1 MHARL
6 SHLYSVKIHASLHK
20 HGPCHAQNISA
31 TMAGLCVPVP
41 LYGLPGIDV
50 FYVISFDILQV
61 LIK

>member
-1 MHARL
+1 
-6 SHLYSVKIHASLHK
+6 
-20 HGPCHAQNISA
+20 
-31 TMAGLCVPVP
+31 MAGLCVPVP